1 MGKYRRLSRLTSGR
15 LAQCAKL
22 AFYWRAF
29 LSLSTGCVVI
39 LAAGSGASAN
49 YRVGNT
55 DAAAVHMRQGPSNRT
70 TVIAYIPPQTVV
82 TRAGDCQPNWCR
94 VAFKDKEGWVFR
106 RYLIDTNEKPTLL
119 DAAVPNS
126 AAAPENGAADDE
138 DPAVLRAAPANG
150 APAVTIRE
158 FPGDAMPVVGTIPAN
173 SSDIVDL
180 KRCVQS
186 WCLVQ
191 YGDVAGWVANDELVR
206 EDDDQ
211 ADTPATPEVANPAP
225 AAPTAPDVAAPAPK
239 APDVERTAALQ
250 PLSRVDARS
259 PGDLTKYVLAGV
271 PASGSLVLRRDAAA
285 DAAVVGAVPS
295 DAEIFGL
302 KQCIKQWCLVQYRDA
317 SGYILRR
324 HLARAD
330 APASIRYRV
339 DGVSFDTEIEVYEF
353 PGRDAAVIGT
363 LPSYATGIV
372 PIGNCDREW
381 CHVRYFGIV
390 GWVGTRF
397 LVIEQPNRAAN

>member
-1 MGKYRRLSRLTSGR
+1 
-15 LAQCAKL
+15 
-22 AFYWRAF
+22 
-29 LSLSTGCVVI
+29 VVL
-39 LAAGSGASAN
+39 LAAVSGAFAN

-70 TVIAYIPPQTVV
+70 TVIAYIPPQTIVA
-82 TRAGDCQPNWCR
+82 RAGDCQPNWCR

-106 RYLIDTNEKPTLL
+106 RYLIDKNEQPSPL
-119 DAAVPNS
+119 DAVGADS
-126 AAAPENGAADDE
+126 ATAPQGGVADED

-186 WCLVQ
+186 WCLVR
-191 YGDVAGWVANDELVR
+191 YGDVAGWVANYELVR

-211 ADTPATPEVANPAP
+211 ADATATPAP
-225 AAPTAPDVAAPAPK
+225 AAEPPPAPK

-271 PASGSLVLRRDAAA
+271 PAGGSLVLRRDAT
-285 DAAVVGAVPS
+285 DHAAVVGSVPS

-302 KQCIKQWCLVQYRDA
+302 KQCVRQWCLVQYRDA

-339 DGVSFDTEIEVYEF
+339 DGVSFDTEIEVHEF
-353 PGRDAAVIGT
+353 PGRDATVIGT

-397 LVIEQPNRAAN
+397 LVIEQPGRAAN